1 MVLVLM
7 VLTGVVTFGYFYGR
21 AIIPDAPS
29 ALQPNWP
36 AVVDVLAGDGHAG
49 IADADA
55 AHARF
60 SDPFGVAVEADGT
73 VYVADAGD
81 AQRIRRVSVDGVV
94 STVAGS
100 TAGFADG
107 VGAAAQ
113 FDTPSGIAVGP
124 DGAVYVAD
132 TGNNAIRRVTA
143 AGVVSTIAG
152 GHSAGYRDGIV
163 LDAEFNGPVGIA
175 VEPSGR
181 IIVAD
186 TYNDRIRAID
196 IHGSV
201 TTLAGSG
208 EQGHLD
214 GPALD
219 AQFDTP
225 CGVAVDR
232 AGNIFVADSGNGLLR
247 RIDTAGNVSTVD
259 PLPPGGFL
267 LRPLSVV
274 VDGDGVLYATDDRG
288 RIVEVVPGR
297 STRIVAGFSPG
308 FANGLGEDARLRGPA
323 GLAIAG
329 AGQLVVTDPRNAL
342 IRRVEAV
349 SRAQLRPPSPPAL
362 QPRFDEERFGEQPLL
377 WPADPMEGPHEVTG
391 TMGEA
396 RGGENSG
403 RFHAGLDVQAFEG
416 TLVRVVRDGTVTNPV
431 ATADFGT
438 LSESL
443 RIGPITYVHL
453 RAGRTHRNEPL
464 DDSRFVVTRDEKGRV
479 KHVRVKRGSRFT
491 TGEPIGTVNPFNHVH
506 LNIGWPGEEI
516 NPLRFRLVQFEDSVS
531 PTIAA
536 IHLFALDGTRL
547 VAGRREPV
555 VVDEPVQV
563 VVDAWDQA
571 DGNKERRRLGLY
583 ELGYQVLKKD
593 GSPIT
598 GFEMPRETIRFDELS
613 PDPDAPGV
621 VYANGSGI
629 PFYGRRSTHFLYI
642 VTNSLRGGRAAASAW
657 DPSGLEPG
665 DYVIRVIARDISGNE
680 AVAGRDLPV
689 RVGVP
694 SSDAGRDSPLSPGES
709 SSSLSRK

>member
-1 MVLVLM
+1 MYVPQLTPDAGIWSRRAARA
-7 VLTGVVTFGYFYGR
+7 VLTLVIVVLAGVVTFGYFYGR

-29 ALQPNWP
+29 ALQPNWS

-49 IADADA
+49 IDDGDAR
-55 AHARF
+55 HARF
-60 SDPFGVAVEADGT
+60 SDLFGVAVESDGT

-107 VGAAAQ
+107 TGAAAR

-124 DGAVYVAD
+124 DGAIYVAD
-132 TGNNAIRRVTA
+132 TGNNAIRRVTI
-143 AGVVSTIAG
+143 AGVVSTVAG
-152 GHSAGYRDGIV
+152 GRAAGYRDGIV
-163 LDAEFNGPVGIA
+163 LDAEFNGPVGVA
-175 VEPSGR
+175 VDPAGR

-196 IHGSV
+196 AHGSV
-201 TTLAGSG
+201 TTIAGSG
-208 EQGHLD
+208 QQGQLD
-214 GPALD
+214 GPALE

-232 AGNIFVADSGNGLLR
+232 AGNIFVADSGNGVLR
-247 RIDTAGNVSTVD
+247 RIDAAGNVSTVD

-267 LRPLSVV
+267 LRPLGVA
-274 VDGDGVLYATDDRG
+274 VDADGVLYATDDRG

-297 STRIVAGFSPG
+297 GTRIVAGSSPG
-308 FANGLGEDARLRGPA
+308 FANGLGEGARLRGPA
-323 GLAIAG
+323 ALAIAG
-329 AGQLVVTDPRNAL
+329 TGRLVVTDPRNAL
-342 IRRVEAV
+342 IRRVAAV
-349 SRAQLRPPSPPAL
+349 SHAGFQPPSPPAL
-362 QPRFDEERFGEQPLL
+362 QPRFDEEQFAAQPLL

-403 RFHAGLDVQAFEG
+403 RFHAGLDVQAPEG
-416 TLVRVVRDGTVTNPV
+416 TPVRVVRDGTVTNPV
-431 ATADFGT
+431 ATSDFGT

-453 RAGRTHRNEPL
+453 RAGRTPRGQPL

-479 KHVRVKRGSRFT
+479 SHMRVKRGSRFT
-491 TGEPIGTVNPFNHVH
+491 TGEQIGTVNPFNHVH
-506 LNIGWPGEEI
+506 LNVGWPSEEI
-516 NPLRFRLVQFEDSVS
+516 NPLRFRLVQFEDSIS

-536 IHLFALDGTRL
+536 IHLFTLDGTRL
-547 VAGRREPV
+547 VARRREPL
-555 VVDEPVQV
+555 VVDQPVQV

-583 ELGYQVLKKD
+583 ELGYQVLRKD
-593 GSPIT
+593 GSPVA
-598 GFEMPRETIRFDELS
+598 GFETPRATILFDELS
-613 PDPDAPGV
+613 PDPDAPGI

-642 VTNSLRGGRAAASAW
+642 VTNSLRGGRGAVSAW

-665 DYVIRVIARDISGNE
+665 DYIIRVIARDFSGNE
-680 AVAGRDLPV
+680 AVAGRDLLV
-689 RVGVP
+689 RVG
-694 SSDAGRDSPLSPGES
+694 PG
-709 SSSLSRK
+709 